1 MKAGTGSLGERFS
14 QERDSPSNQVGQG
27 LVLVYGRGPCL
38 WQGVGVRWDLRTL
51 PTQPILFL
59 VLVAALPQQSW
70 VFRKEN
76 RQKEQ
81 TTNS

>member
-14 QERDSPSNQVGQG
+14 QQPGWTG
-27 LVLVYGRGPCL
+27 LGAGL
-38 WQGVGVRWDLRTL
+38 WKGSLPMAGGWSEMGFKDPPN

-70 VFRKEN
+70 VFRKEH